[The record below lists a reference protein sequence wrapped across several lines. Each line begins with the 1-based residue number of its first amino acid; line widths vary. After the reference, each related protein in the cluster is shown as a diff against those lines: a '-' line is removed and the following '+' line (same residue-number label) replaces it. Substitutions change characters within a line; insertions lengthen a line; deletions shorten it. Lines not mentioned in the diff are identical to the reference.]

1 MKLTRSQQRTVG
13 RSIVF
18 IIAALILAVI
28 CTLVSALSVFLSI
41 RLHGFS
47 FPDTYTMKVGMDS
60 TKPNKLKSHS
70 YKIGTFHDKETVYVN
85 FTILRTYCG
94 FYESGDRQELRF
106 ILPADGS
113 YFTVK
118 DGSTQVDI
126 NGNLIHMDAPAVVS
140 EGQLWLPLAFID
152 HYVEGITVEHQ
163 VDIEK
168 DEDTGEEIKT
178 VHELIYIIRCNE
190 KNEYSFLL
198 QPTAPSLPIDR
209 SEIQ

>member
-28 CTLVSALSVFLSI
+28 CTLVSALSVFLST

-126 NGNLIHMDAPAVVS
+126 NGNLIRSVRRTALAAPCVYRSLCRGNYRRAS
-140 EGQLWLPLAFID
+140 GGYREGRGYRRRNQDSPRADLHHPL
-152 HYVEGITVEHQ
+152 Q
-163 VDIEK
+163 
-168 DEDTGEEIKT
+168 
-178 VHELIYIIRCNE
+178 
-190 KNEYSFLL
+190 
-198 QPTAPSLPIDR
+198 
-209 SEIQ
+209 